1 MNHDICICE
10 NIYRINTAKIGE
22 NITFDFSASDSSSLF
37 FGEDSSDYISS
48 EFDDF
53 EAAKVPV
60 TRIVVVVLLVL
71 FLVIGVP
78 LNLLILMTSI
88 RFRKQ
93 SPSSS
98 WEGLS

>member
-1 MNHDICICE
+1 MLGTDRNAWSW
-10 NIYRINTAKIGE
+10 TL
-22 NITFDFSASDSSSLF
+22 ASGTLIP
-37 FGEDSSDYISS
+37 GSD
-48 EFDDF
+48 FDDF
-53 EAAKVPV
+53 ETFETFEAAKMPV

-98 WEGLS
+98 WEGF

>member
-1 MNHDICICE
+1 M
-10 NIYRINTAKIGE
+10 
-22 NITFDFSASDSSSLF
+22 DFSKIS
-37 FGEDSSDYISS
+37 GPGPVWSSDRTEPLGPGPVGSGSWIPGSD
-48 EFDDF
+48 FDDF
-53 EAAKVPV
+53 ETFEAAKMPV

-98 WEGLS
+98 WEGFSHQIHII

>member
-1 MNHDICICE
+1 MSGPGPFCP
-10 NIYRINTAKIGE
+10 GPV
-22 NITFDFSASDSSSLF
+22 ASGTLIPDS
-37 FGEDSSDYISS
+37 D
-48 EFDDF
+48 FDDF
-53 EAAKVPV
+53 ETFEAAKMPV

-98 WEGLS
+98 WEGFSHQCHMGHIMVGFKLYSDGF